1 MSLPLRDDFG
11 FCAYGM
17 HASCMC
23 QTCAYN
29 SHVEFKPEI
38 NTTSQFRKRVSL
50 R

>member
-1 MSLPLRDDFG
+1 MSLPLRDYFG
-11 FCAYGM
+11 FCADGM

-29 SHVEFKPEI
+29 SLEFKPKI
-38 NTTSQFRKRVSL
+38 NTTSQFKKQVSL

>member
-29 SHVEFKPEI
+29 SLEFKPKI
-38 NTTSQFRKRVSL
+38 NTTSQFKKQVSL